1 MNPNPPPSHGGPGEP
16 VGSDEAIP
24 GADTPA
30 GSEEV
35 RRVLESAWAGL
46 GADFE
51 VIRALGRGKVA
62 VVLLARDRALG
73 VLVAIKVL
81 RPGKAADETACRR
94 FEREAKAAASL
105 ADHPHTVA
113 VTRFGRLPDGT
124 PFVVM
129 QYVKGRNMQER
140 LQAEGRLPAQETVQV
155 LAGVAEALAMAHQ
168 KGIVHRD
175 VRPEN
180 ILWDEERA
188 VARLTDFGIAAVV
201 DPGSAEL
208 TRLTRT
214 GQLLGD
220 PRYLSPEQLRDGD
233 VTELTD
239 MYLFGILGYEL
250 LTGGGPYDA
259 RSPTDWITAHMS
271 REPRHLGDSR
281 PDVPPEVAELL
292 RRCLAKEPRH
302 RPSARDA
309 ARVLRGGDGLGG
321 DPASGSSSDSLDV
334 EGLIKRRVPQ
344 IVLLTLGVGITLLG
358 VADALENLLPPQ
370 TMLLTVVFV
379 VASVVASG
387 VISWFHGEKGR
398 QEAPAIEYVLLGLIA
413 LGWLVVSVMVVV

>member
-1 MNPNPPPSHGGPGEP
+1 MDPNPPPPHGEP
-16 VGSDEAIP
+16 DQPAPIP

-30 GSEEV
+30 GNEEV
-35 RRVLESAWAGL
+35 RRVLESARAGL
-46 GADFE
+46 GVDFD
-51 VIRALGRGKVA
+51 VLRPLGRGKVA

-81 RPGKAADETACRR
+81 RPGKASDETARRR
-94 FEREAKAAASL
+94 FEREARAAASL
-105 ADHPHTVA
+105 ADHVHTVA
-113 VTRFGRLPDGT
+113 VTRFGRLPDET

-129 QYVKGRNMQER
+129 QYVKGRNMEER
-140 LQAEGRLPAQETVQV
+140 LQAEGKLAAAEAVEV
-155 LAGVAEALAMAHQ
+155 LAGVADALAMAHQ

-180 ILWDEERA
+180 ILWDEERT

-201 DPGSAEL
+201 DPGAAEV

-239 MYLFGILGYEL
+239 MYLFGVLGYEL

-259 RSPTDWITAHMS
+259 RSPTDWIMAHMS
-271 REPRHLGDSR
+271 REPRELLQLR
-281 PDVPPEVAELL
+281 PDIPPDVAAMLQ
-292 RRCLAKEPRH
+292 RCLAKEPRH

-309 ARVLRGGDGLGG
+309 VRVLRGGAGAAGEATEG
-321 DPASGSSSDSLDV
+321 ESDPLDMEALV
-334 EGLIKRRVPQ
+334 KRRVPQ
-344 IVLLTLGVGITLLG
+344 IVLLALGGGITLLG
-358 VADALENLLPPQ
+358 IADALESLLPPQ
-370 TMLLTVVFV
+370 SMLLTVIFV
-379 VASVVASG
+379 VAGVLASSVVA
-387 VISWFHGEKGR
+387 WFHGEKGR